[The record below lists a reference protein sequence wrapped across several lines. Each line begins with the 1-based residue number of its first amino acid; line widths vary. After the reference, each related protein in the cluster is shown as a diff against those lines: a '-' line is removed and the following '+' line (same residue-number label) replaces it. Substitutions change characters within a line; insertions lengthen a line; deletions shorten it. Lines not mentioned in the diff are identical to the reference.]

1 MSRLPSPPSGEH
13 LSVLAQ
19 PAVDALL
26 TDPDGI
32 YIDVTFG
39 RGGHSKLLLERL
51 SQNGRLIALDRDPL
65 AVGSARSITDQR
77 FHVEHTAFSRL
88 RVTLATLSVL
98 QVQGVLFDLGV
109 SSPQIDD
116 ASRGFSLRADGPLDM
131 RMDTSRGETAAEW
144 LARAPIEELTQVIRN
159 YGEERFAASIAKAIV
174 ARRADATSGRARP
187 ISTTWSRR
195 VPTPSNES
203 HS

>member
-77 FHVEHTAFSRL
+77 FHVEHTPFSRL

-109 SSPQIDD
+109 
-116 ASRGFSLRADGPLDM
+116 
-131 RMDTSRGETAAEW
+131 
-144 LARAPIEELTQVIRN
+144 
-159 YGEERFAASIAKAIV
+159 
-174 ARRADATSGRARP
+174 
-187 ISTTWSRR
+187 
-195 VPTPSNES
+195 
-203 HS
+203 